1 MILFLFLILVFI
13 SLNIILLLIAFEV
26 ILVLMYFLISKWG
39 SKLYKIRSS
48 FYLLIFTIV
57 GSILLLI
64 NIILLLLLC
73 GSTNLIII
81 ENIEYNINSQISL
94 SLLFI
99 IGFGIKVPMFPF
111 HIWLPEV
118 HTESYTSG
126 SVILAGIL
134 LKLGIFGLIYL
145 YWVDKLE

>member
-1 MILFLFLILVFI
+1 
-13 SLNIILLLIAFEV
+13 
-26 ILVLMYFLISKWG
+26 MYFLISKWG

-94 SLLFI
+94 RLLFI
-99 IGFGIKVPMFPF
+99 NAAIAIIM
-111 HIWLPEV
+111 
-118 HTESYTSG
+118 
-126 SVILAGIL
+126 
-134 LKLGIFGLIYL
+134 LI
-145 YWVDKLE
+145 